1 MARIVAADPGSRT
14 EPDLRYRHPVERS
27 DRLSRSRLFLG
38 PWPFVPL
45 VLFLLGS
52 LAYFNRSVIVA
63 GVSAEG
69 QGEYTR
75 ILAVLTLQGI
85 VLTAVAV
92 TPMVVLGGWRDSL
105 SLRYRA
111 DRVPTR
117 ARYLTGVVLAGL
129 IGGLIQFLYR
139 YVAIDD
145 VTGQG
150 VFASVP
156 LSLATNVVLTTT
168 FSLVISNVAG
178 YAAYRIGLQT
188 RALEAQVRQLEEQ
201 RRQIVEADQRARTE
215 VAQALHDDVQ
225 GALLRAVLRLN
236 RLADGAA
243 GAEAEGLRAV
253 IADLEA
259 LRGDG
264 VRAISRRLAPPIES
278 VGIGSAL
285 EDLAETYRGSL
296 AAVVTI
302 EDDALAA
309 LGGWPDGELAVY
321 RIAEQGLLNAAGH
334 GQATRAEVTVEAV
347 DGAVRL
353 AVRDDGAGLAQA
365 ITPGMGLAVVDAW
378 VGVVG
383 GTWRLEP
390 RPDGGAELAATLPVA
405 AAGRAPTA

>member
-1 MARIVAADPGSRT
+1 
-14 EPDLRYRHPVERS
+14 VES
-27 DRLSRSRLFLG
+27 GDRLSRSRLFLG

-75 ILAVLTLQGI
+75 ILAVLTVQGI
-85 VLTAVAV
+85 VLAALAV
-92 TPMVVLGGWRDSL
+92 TPLVVLGGWRESL
-105 SLRYRA
+105 SFRYRPE
-111 DRVPTR
+111 RVPTR
-117 ARYLTGVVLAGL
+117 RRYLIGVVLAGL
-129 IGGLIQFLYR
+129 IGALVQFSYR

-156 LSLATNVVLTTT
+156 LALSTNIALTVTFALVV
-168 FSLVISNVAG
+168 SNVAG

-188 RALEAQVRQLEEQ
+188 RELERQVRQLEEQ
-201 RRQIVEADQRARTE
+201 RRQIVEADQRARTD

-236 RLADGAA
+236 RLADGAPEP
-243 GAEAEGLRAV
+243 EASGLRAV

-259 LRGDG
+259 LRGEG

-278 VGIGSAL
+278 IGIGSAL
-285 EDLAETYRGSL
+285 EDLAETYRGSI
-296 AAVVTI
+296 ATQVAI
-302 EDDALAA
+302 DDAALAA
-309 LGGWPDGELAVY
+309 LGGWTDGELAVY
-321 RIAEQGLLNAAGH
+321 RIAEQGLLNAAAH
-334 GQATRAEVTVEAV
+334 GQATHVRVSVEAV

-353 AVRDDGAGLAQA
+353 AVRDDGAGLAKA

-378 VGVVG
+378 VGVIG
-383 GTWRLEP
+383 GSWRLEP
-390 RPDGGAELAATLPVA
+390 LASGGAELAATLPA
-405 AAGRAPTA
+405 RRTAVPA

>member
-1 MARIVAADPGSRT
+1 M
-14 EPDLRYRHPVERS
+14 
-27 DRLSRSRLFLG
+27 
-38 PWPFVPL
+38 PL

-69 QGEYTR
+69 QAEYTR

-85 VLTAVAV
+85 VLAAVAV
-92 TPMVVLGGWRDSL
+92 MPMVVLAGWRDSL

-236 RLADGAA
+236 RLADGAS
-243 GAEAEGLRAV
+243 GAEAEGLRTV

-285 EDLAETYRGSL
+285 EDLAETYRGSI
-296 AAVVTI
+296 AAVVSI
-302 EDDALAA
+302 DAAALTA

-390 RPDGGAELAATLPVA
+390 RPDGGAELAATLPVR
-405 AAGRAPTA
+405 AGESASVR

>member
-1 MARIVAADPGSRT
+1 M
-14 EPDLRYRHPVERS
+14 
-27 DRLSRSRLFLG
+27 
-38 PWPFVPL
+38 PL

-75 ILAVLTLQGI
+75 ILAILTLQGI
-85 VLTAVAV
+85 LLAALAV
-92 TPMVVLGGWRDSL
+92 TPLIALGGGRESL
-105 SLRYRA
+105 SFRYRPE
-111 DRVPTR
+111 RVPTR
-117 ARYLTGVVLAGL
+117 RRYLLGVGLAGL
-129 IGGLIQFLYR
+129 IAGVVQFLYR
-139 YVAIDD
+139 YVAVDD

-156 LSLATNVVLTTT
+156 LALTTNVVLTML
-168 FSLVISNVAG
+168 FALVVSNVAG

-188 RALEAQVRQLEEQ
+188 RELERQVRQLEDQ

-236 RLADGAA
+236 RLADGAPEP
-243 GAEAEGLRAV
+243 EASGLRAV

-259 LRGDG
+259 LRGEG

-278 VGIGSAL
+278 IGVGSAL
-285 EDLAETYRGSL
+285 EDLVETYRGSI
-296 AAVVTI
+296 ATEVAI
-302 EDDALAA
+302 DDAALAA
-309 LGGWPDGELAVY
+309 LGGWTDGELAVY
-321 RIAEQGLLNAAGH
+321 RIAEQGLLNAAAH
-334 GQATRAEVTVEAV
+334 GRATKVQVSVAAV

-353 AVRDDGAGLAQA
+353 AVRDDGAGLAKA

-378 VGVVG
+378 VGVIG
-383 GTWRLEP
+383 GSWRLEP
-390 RPDGGAELAATLPVA
+390 LATGGAELAATLPVRPR
-405 AAGRAPTA
+405 AGAPA

>member
-1 MARIVAADPGSRT
+1 VQPA
-14 EPDLRYRHPVERS
+14 
-27 DRLSRSRLFLG
+27 DRLSRARLVLG

-85 VLTAVAV
+85 VLAALAV
-92 TPMVVLGGWRDSL
+92 TPLIVLGGGRESL
-105 SLRYRA
+105 SFRYRPE
-111 DRVPTR
+111 RVPSR
-117 ARYLTGVVLAGL
+117 RRYLLGVGLAGL
-129 IGGLIQFLYR
+129 ITALIQVSYR

-156 LSLATNVVLTTT
+156 VALATNLVLTTL
-168 FSLVISNVAG
+168 FALVVSNVAG

-188 RALEAQVRQLEEQ
+188 RELERQVQQLEEQ

-215 VAQALHDDVQ
+215 VAQALHDGVQ

-236 RLADGAA
+236 RLADGAPA
-243 GAEAEGLRAV
+243 AEAEGLRTV

-259 LRGDG
+259 LRGEG

-278 VGIGSAL
+278 IGIGSAL
-285 EDLAETYRGSL
+285 EDLAETYRGSI
-296 AAVVTI
+296 AAEVAI
-302 EDDALAA
+302 DEAALVA

-321 RIAEQGLLNAAGH
+321 RIAEQGLLNAAAH
-334 GQATRAEVTVEAV
+334 GRATRAEVVVESS

-353 AVRDDGAGLAQA
+353 AVRDDGAGLATA

-378 VGVVG
+378 VGAIG
-383 GTWRLEP
+383 GTWRLDP
-390 RPDGGAELAATLPVA
+390 LPAGGAELAVTLPLRPP
-405 AAGRAPTA
+405 AGAPA